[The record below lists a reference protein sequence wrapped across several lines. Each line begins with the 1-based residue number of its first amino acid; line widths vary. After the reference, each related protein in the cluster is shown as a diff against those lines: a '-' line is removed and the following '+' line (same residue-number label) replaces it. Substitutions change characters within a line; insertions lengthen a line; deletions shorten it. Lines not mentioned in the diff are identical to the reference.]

1 MTSNKHRW
9 SKKVYLQKDL
19 FFFLLTRCIRAYSVL
34 FGIATSPTINFLACR
49 SSFKLHSSVSTQAG
63 QLERAIYDI
72 LTRKMVPIS
81 GRTSSFLVFFLSFQ
95 DQNREVGGQNNNN
108 RPINLTRLQH
118 SPWQTTNTP
127 PNLTFIIHNNIYIH
141 LYIHI

>member
-1 MTSNKHRW
+1 MNEVLQRLQPWLGAFSIFCHYFSILMAISVFFNMTSNKHRW
-9 SKKVYLQKDL
+9 SKKSPKRP

-72 LTRKMVPIS
+72 LTRKMVPIT
-81 GRTSSFLVFFLSFQ
+81 GRASSFLVFFFEFS
-95 DQNREVGGQNNNN
+95 
-108 RPINLTRLQH
+108 RPK
-118 SPWQTTNTP
+118 
-127 PNLTFIIHNNIYIH
+127 
-141 LYIHI
+141 